1 MEYQIIGKAVSSF
14 RSKKNNKEY
23 LPICVISK
31 DLTWTGL
38 KAEQILLSEE
48 VLHGMDID
56 TETGDIFCHN
66 DNRKYFIDIQYNN
79 RGFIVSARV
88 YNK

>member
-1 MEYQIIGKAVSSF
+1 MEYQIIGKAASSF

-23 LPICVISK
+23 LPICVLSK

-38 KAEQILLSEE
+38 KAEQILLSED
-48 VLHGMDID
+48 VLKGLSVD
-56 TETGDIFCHN
+56 TDSGEIFAN

-79 RGFIVSARV
+79 RGFIIDAKV

>member
-1 MEYQIIGKAVSSF
+1 MEYQIIGKAASSF

-31 DLTWTGL
+31 DLNWHGL

-56 TETGDIFCHN
+56 TDSGEIFVPR
-66 DNRKYFIDIQYNN
+66 DNRDYYIDLEYNN
-79 RGFIVSARV
+79 RGFIISARV
-88 YNK
+88 FNR

>member
-1 MEYQIIGKAVSSF
+1 MEYQIIGKAASSF

-23 LPICVISK
+23 LPICVLSK

-38 KAEQILLSEE
+38 KAEQILLSED
-48 VLHGMDID
+48 VLKGLSVE
-56 TETGDIFCHN
+56 TETGEIFAN

-79 RGFIVSARV
+79 RGFIVDAKV

>member
-48 VLHGMDID
+48 VLKGLSVD
-56 TETGDIFCHN
+56 TEDGEIFVANSTH
-66 DNRKYFIDIQYNN
+66 KYFIDIQYNN
-79 RGFIVSARV
+79 RGFIVDAKV

>member
-23 LPICVISK
+23 LPICVLSK

-38 KAEQILLSEE
+38 KAEQILLSED
-48 VLHGMDID
+48 VLKGLSVD
-56 TETGDIFCHN
+56 TDNGEIFAN

-79 RGFIVSARV
+79 RGFIIDAKV

>member
-1 MEYQIIGKAVSSF
+1 MEYQIIGKASTSF

-38 KAEQILLSEE
+38 KAEQILLSED
-48 VLHGMDID
+48 VLKGLSVD
-56 TETGDIFCHN
+56 TDSGEIFVQN
-66 DNRKYFIDIQYNN
+66 DGKKYFIDIQYNN
-79 RGFIVSARV
+79 RGFIIDAKV

>member
-1 MEYQIIGKAVSSF
+1 MEYQIIGKAGSGF

-31 DLTWTGL
+31 DITWVGL
-38 KAEQILLSEE
+38 KSEQILLSED
-48 VLHGMDID
+48 VLKGMSV
-56 TETGDIFCHN
+56 ETKSGLIYDPK
-66 DNRKYFIDIQYNN
+66 DNLDYYIDIEYNN
-79 RGFIVSARV
+79 RGFIIGARV

>member
-1 MEYQIIGKAVSSF
+1 MEYQIIGKAASSF

-23 LPICVISK
+23 LPICVLSK

-38 KAEQILLSEE
+38 KAEQILLSED
-48 VLHGMDID
+48 VLNGLSID
-56 TETGDIFCHN
+56 TETGEIFAN

-79 RGFIVSARV
+79 RGFIIDAKV

>member
-1 MEYQIIGKAVSSF
+1 MEYQIIGKAASSI

-31 DLTWTGL
+31 DLTWVGL

-48 VLHGMDID
+48 VLKGLDND
-56 TETGDIFCHN
+56 TDSGEIFVPN
-66 DNRKYFIDIQYNN
+66 DNRKYYINIEYNN
-79 RGFIVSARV
+79 RGFIVDAKI